1 MEQPEIFTP
10 AAYHELLASL
20 QPVYGLTAGLT
31 NKMVSKAVA
40 QVLERCAPAQ
50 DYLPEKLQLLIDQ
63 KLIKGTFENGTEY
76 TVVSTALNLSK
87 DVLRLIQ
94 KIDF

>member
-50 DYLPEKLQLLIDQ
+50 DYLPEKSVPGMNSVNQLCPP
-63 KLIKGTFENGTEY
+63 
-76 TVVSTALNLSK
+76 
-87 DVLRLIQ
+87 
-94 KIDF
+94 

>member
-40 QVLERCAPAQ
+40 RNCWNDAHRRTLSA
-50 DYLPEKLQLLIDQ
+50 
-63 KLIKGTFENGTEY
+63 GENPCP
-76 TVVSTALNLSK
+76 V
-87 DVLRLIQ
+87 
-94 KIDF
+94 

>member
-40 QVLERCAPAQ
+40 RGAGTMRTCAGLSA
-50 DYLPEKLQLLIDQ
+50 
-63 KLIKGTFENGTEY
+63 GENPCP
-76 TVVSTALNLSK
+76 V
-87 DVLRLIQ
+87 
-94 KIDF
+94 